1 MGYTFDDER
10 FEVFASN
17 LVPIATTGL
26 DANRDEV
33 DALIL
38 AVLKGFGVFLEF
50 GLCGCVTFG
59 GCRANDDNDDDDDDD
74 DMMIAA
80 VY

>member
-1 MGYTFDDER
+1 MGYTFDER
-10 FEVFASN
+10 FEVLAGN
-17 LVPIATTGL
+17 LAPIATGL

-38 AVLKGFGVFLEF
+38 AVLKRFGVFLEF

-59 GCRANDDNDDDDDDD
+59 GCSACKLE
-74 DMMIAA
+74 
-80 VY
+80 